1 MNPDVLHVA
10 VGVIKNNNNQVLLS
24 RRPSN
29 VHQADLWEFP
39 GGKLEPG
46 ETVRQALSRELNEE
60 LALTVKSAQPLI
72 KIYHDYEE
80 HSVLLDVWQI
90 DSWDMGLVDCS
101 AQQVQQG
108 QEGQKIEWVDISSLG
123 ARDFPAANRAI
134 IKAVRLPDFYLIC
147 PEPEADTRKY
157 INNFRA
163 CISAGVR
170 LFQLRF
176 GQQAHYDRHEALI
189 TELLELCKTSNSRL
203 LINSSPEYAVKIGA
217 HGVHLNSTRL
227 MEFYERPL
235 DKKFLVSASCH
246 DAIELEHA
254 SKIDVD
260 FAVLSPVNKTSS
272 HASAVPLGW
281 GKFNDLVEP
290 VCVPVYALGGMCA
303 EDMKKSRESGAQ
315 GVSVL
320 SGIWNYDDV
329 EKAVNEYLKDDSC
342 T

>member
-10 VGVIKNNNNQVLLS
+10 VGVIRNKKNQVLLS
-24 RRPSN
+24 RRPSD

-60 LALTVKSAQPLI
+60 LELTAKSAQPLI

-90 DSWDMGLVDCS
+90 DSWESGLIDENG
-101 AQQVQQG
+101 QRG
-108 QEGQKIEWVDISSLG
+108 QEGQKIEWADISSLG
-123 ARDFPAANRAI
+123 TRDFPAANKAI
-134 IKAVRLPDFYLIC
+134 VKALQLPDFYLIC
-147 PEPEADTRKY
+147 PEPEIDTRNY
-157 INNFRA
+157 INKFKA

-176 GQQAHYDRHEALI
+176 SQQSDYDRHVALI

-203 LINSSPEYAVKIGA
+203 LINSSPDYAVKIGA
-217 HGVHLNSTRL
+217 QGVHLNSARL

-246 DAIELEHA
+246 NSTELEHA
-254 SKIDVD
+254 CRIDVD
-260 FAVLSPVNKTSS
+260 FAVLSPINKTSS
-272 HASAVPLGW
+272 HESAKLLGW

-290 VCVPVYALGGMCA
+290 ACVPVYALGGMRA
-303 EDMKKSRESGAQ
+303 EDMKKSREFGAQ

-320 SGIWNYDDV
+320 SGIWNHEDV
-329 EKAVNEYLKDDSC
+329 EKAVDEYLKDDFN